1 MDDGIALSI
10 YDELKELNSHL
21 KEKNQILREIKDAL
35 NNIYGG
41 M

>member
-1 MDDGIALSI
+1 MEDGIALSI

-21 KEKNQILREIKDAL
+21 KEKNEILREIKYVL
-35 NNIYGG
+35 ENIYGG